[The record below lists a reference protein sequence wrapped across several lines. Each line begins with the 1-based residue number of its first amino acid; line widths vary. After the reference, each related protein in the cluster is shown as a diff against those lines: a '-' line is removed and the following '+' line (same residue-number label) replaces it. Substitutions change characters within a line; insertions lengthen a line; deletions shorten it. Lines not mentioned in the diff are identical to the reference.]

1 MTRNTALA
9 LALILA
15 TLMIY
20 VIPSVSANPFGAYT
34 TGTEITQAQMDAAE
48 VGKTTQDQIREA
60 FGAPSR
66 REQLGDVQVW
76 YYDFV
81 KIKHFGKNI
90 QEATVFEFGKN
101 GVLKTKSK
109 SNSVGKTGNP
119 LIDAANGK

>member
-1 MTRNTALA
+1 MMRNTHLLLA
-9 LALILA
+9 MLLA
-15 TLMIY
+15 TSIALSI
-20 VIPSVSANPFGAYT
+20 STATANPFGAYT

-48 VGKTTQDQIREA
+48 VGKATQDQIREA

-81 KIKHFGKNI
+81 KIKSFGKNI

-109 SNSVGKTGNP
+109 TNSVGKTGNP
-119 LIDAANGK
+119 LIDAANDK